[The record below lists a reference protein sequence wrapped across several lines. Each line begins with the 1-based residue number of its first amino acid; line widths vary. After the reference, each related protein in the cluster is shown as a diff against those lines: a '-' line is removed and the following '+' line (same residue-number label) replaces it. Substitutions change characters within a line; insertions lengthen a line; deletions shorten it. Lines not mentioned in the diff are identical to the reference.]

1 MPMNPMIETIENEDG
16 SITTRIPDNAKIRIG
31 PFNAPNLFIFC
42 GSVGI
47 IMTIT
52 MCLLSPKP
60 LPQEDPFVQG
70 PKEWG
75 SKLTYMSIDGLPQR
89 LYQPSEGTITYCEP
103 DHLRRPTCAYALLT
117 PENREVGKN
126 HQRQEIAFNPTG
138 WPSSNT
144 ALDNSEPFWV
154 KTPMIGTQL
163 GGDITSDNTITGTQR
178 LNESGYAHEGNSRD
192 GLRYAEY
199 LAKTYLDDPYN
210 EQCPLYYA
218 VTPHYVDEELIPRNI
233 TIDIESCDQT
243 LSKHMTIEN
252 VVGNHT
258 INYHTG
264 ETH

>member
-1 MPMNPMIETIENEDG
+1 MNPMIEIIENEDG
-16 SITTRIPDNAKIRIG
+16 SLTARIPDNAKIHIG
-31 PFNAPNLFIFC
+31 SFIIPKLFVFC

-52 MCLLSPKP
+52 ICLLFPKP

-126 HQRQEIAFNPTG
+126 YQRQEIAFDPTG

-144 ALDNSEPFWV
+144 ALDNSEPFWA

-163 GGDITSDNTITGTQR
+163 GGDITPDNTITGTQR
-178 LNESGYAHEGNSRD
+178 LNESDYAHEGDSRD

-218 VTPHYVDEELIPRNI
+218 VTPHYVDDELIPRNI

-252 VVGNHT
+252 VVANHA

-264 ETH
+264 ETRR